1 MNVLV
6 TGAGAIIG
14 YGIIEALR
22 KSAKNVS
29 IIATDIY
36 AENYGKYR
44 CDKFYQVPYTNS
56 PEYES
61 FFNKILEINNIDL
74 VIPGIEQDVFYYNEN
89 HRKFNTRFVLN
100 KYNLIDL
107 CSDKMRF
114 FEFLNQLSFQDLIP
128 THLNLNFDSAYKLF
142 GLPFIIKPKKSYASK
157 GFHVINS
164 NEDFLKIQ
172 NEIDKDT
179 IFQPF
184 VGSDDEEYTISVF
197 GDGKG
202 GYLDSIILRRYLSSS
217 GASEKTFVKR
227 EDKDLMESIS
237 SLTKI
242 FKPIG
247 PTNFQYRKTGNKVFL
262 LEVNPRISSTCSIRA
277 KFGYN
282 EPLYCLEYFFENKK
296 ISIGD
301 KKYGKAIR
309 YISDEIIYE

>member
-22 KSAKNVS
+22 KSAKDIL

-56 PEYES
+56 PEYE
-61 FFNKILEINNIDL
+61 FFLNKIIENNNIDL
-74 VIPGIEQDVFYYNEN
+74 VIPGIEQDVFYFNKN
-89 HRKFNTRFVLN
+89 HKKFNTKFVLN
-100 KYNLIDL
+100 KYKLTDL

-128 THLNLNFDSAYKLF
+128 THLNLNFDSASKLF
-142 GLPFIIKPKKSYASK
+142 GLPFIIKPKNSYASK
-157 GFHVINS
+157 GFYMINS
-164 NEDFLKIQ
+164 IEDFLKIQ
-172 NEIDKDT
+172 NEINEDT

-202 GYLDSIILRRYLSSS
+202 GYLDSIILRRYLSTS
-217 GASEKTFVKR
+217 GATEKAFVKR
-227 EDKDLMESIS
+227 EDKDLMKSVS
-237 SLTKI
+237 SLIKI

-247 PTNFQYRKTGNKVFL
+247 PTNFQYRKSGNKVFL

-282 EPLYCLEYFFENKK
+282 EPLYCLEYFLENKK
-296 ISIGD
+296 ISTGD
-301 KKYGKAIR
+301 KKFGKAIR